1 MKRFVS
7 FLLVLV
13 MISSFFVPAVAVC
26 SLEEHVHDE
35 TCYLISGT
43 EELICG
49 LEEAHEHEEDCYAS
63 ELVCELSEE
72 GHVHDEICYGEPV
85 LTCALNEHAHS
96 ADCYGESVL
105 SCTVSEHV
113 HDESCYD
120 ENQELI
126 CGQDEHVHE
135 ETCYLSGDLLCVEP
149 EHIHDDTCYMQSELV
164 CGLDEKPAHT
174 HDETCYA
181 TELVC
186 GLLLAH
192 VHVDECYDVDG
203 NLICELEERPVHL
216 HDETCY
222 GFTEDQYSEEPLC
235 GMVEHIHDETCMWD
249 MSGDTIILGGNEYPI
264 DAFEPMADF
273 LLSATIVSDGVTYDL
288 MAGDKLSGINIYKD
302 FEVLLNLR
310 FQTSYAGSALNQ
322 LYSWQIDGIYLDEPM
337 EGKLVNSDGEIYGDY
352 YISEDGMIYVV
363 LDENGMNQSIIDWN
377 LQFNALWQ
385 KTEGGTV
392 IVDLGNG
399 NQVEIELDMTRASA
413 SKSHD
418 WQTTEDDL
426 WYGDYVLH
434 WTSKIE
440 AFDSIEISSIYDI
453 MSIAR
458 YEDMTMEYL
467 NSEGLS
473 SLFNILTFQNFS
485 LTYVTEQGEVVTYE
499 IPEDEIAFYLYED
512 DPLQPGFSYEP
523 VELIS
528 VPAGTELELSYD
540 VVVSSDFILYTFLYD
555 VDLYRFDNDVAF
567 VVDDDEIT
575 AGSFMQY
582 EDQRLIVKSNEGVN
596 DAGEMQWVLSMGYVT
611 PFPVAGMMVQDTLQT
626 DVEFNPDSFR
636 YWPSVDGMGDTLPL
650 EVVVCESQEEFDAI
664 TAAPDGL
671 DVSPIY
677 LYGKSFKW
685 FLPELPDSYKG
696 VTNGYTLRYTTTT
709 NDVVLNSPEQANYAS
724 IGVREDWP
732 FDYGYEDDRLF
743 TLEKSHDGLH
753 IDEASGR
760 YYTNW
765 TIDVTVYP
773 NKDIE
778 RFHFEDYMPH
788 TDDLYDSVLTSFDL
802 LEDAL
807 VVTSAEELEPY
818 GISVSITSMDGRD
831 VTNELFGEFEMSASS
846 RYPELYMIELWE
858 PGWQEGEPAI
868 SAKDYGY
875 TVSITYAGLL
885 AGDAETFLEHENQA
899 TFYYTN
905 NYAHETAYA
914 TISFPHIDNSELFS
928 KEIIDSELSAD
939 GSTLTLTYDV
949 RYNIG
954 DIVTGLGY
962 VFEDELADTEF
973 AKYRQGSLEV
983 HWLDYPMSEN
993 PNMYSYHIE
1002 DSPFY
1007 GETDLLKVDEDVM
1020 YRVDIDGVDYY
1031 YPYRMATLQSESE
1044 SGWSCYVPYFK
1055 RTSGFSFHDEDGDR
1069 RFYSPQFIYQV
1080 DIDLAAMDA
1089 ASVYSL
1095 DVENTASVFLNDGSL
1110 DAVATSVY
1118 EYRGGILQKNMI
1130 QTPHS
1135 DNQYVARYELQI
1147 DATQPRIRDFERIDV
1162 IDEMAPSMNLLADSI
1177 VVEVS
1182 DDNSQFMPLDVSK
1195 YRLLYDGEAHRL
1207 TCSIDN
1213 SNQRNYYRITYDV
1226 QVTGIAGSVVS
1237 MSNRAYVTG
1246 FSEESS
1252 EVVNV
1257 ITISESSGSAEGAVA
1272 KLAVKKYNADNLT
1285 MNLSDAV
1292 FRLER
1297 VNTLSSEQLAHLNS
1311 LDSQDDILSY
1321 LEAENLWTEIDQAVT
1336 NDNGEI
1342 VWENSVNGIL
1352 LPLDTLFRLTEID
1365 APDGY
1370 VLNSTPQYFYLS
1382 ADNGATAERNGLFV
1396 SQFDV
1401 LNYEAT
1407 VFVDNQRGSFSL
1419 LKTSNVSG
1427 EYLTGAVFG
1436 LFSDPDCTQMVMQS
1450 IDYDDGTYYFG
1461 DLGFDTTYYLKELTA
1476 PDGFDKDNTV
1486 YMVTVSET
1494 GAISVSPEL
1503 EHLDGQYVFPNAPA
1517 YVFRLPDTGSSS
1529 LFSAYLSAGIFV
1541 TAGFALLILN
1551 WPRRKKES

>member
-1 MKRFVS
+1 MKRILS
-7 FLLVLV
+7 GLLVLV
-13 MISSFFVPAVAVC
+13 MISSLFVPVSAVC
-26 SLEEHVHDE
+26 TLLEHEHDE
-35 TCYLISGT
+35 SCFLIPG
-43 EELICG
+43 EPELICG
-49 LEEAHEHEEDCYAS
+49 LEEAHEHSEDCYAH
-63 ELVCELSEE
+63 ELVCEFSED
-72 GHVHDEICYGEPV
+72 GHVHDDSCYGEPV
-85 LTCALNEHAHS
+85 LVCIQEEHQYNTACYSDPVLVCGSDEHAH
-96 ADCYGESVL
+96 
-105 SCTVSEHV
+105 
-113 HDESCYD
+113 DETCYD

-126 CGQDEHVHE
+126 CGQEAHVHE
-135 ETCYLSGDLLCVEP
+135 DVCYEPGELLCSME
-149 EHIHDDTCYMQSELV
+149 EHIHDDMCCEQGELI
-164 CGLDEKPAHT
+164 CEAEEQPAHI
-174 HDETCYA
+174 HDEICYES
-181 TELVC
+181 TLVC
-186 GLLLAH
+186 GLLQAH
-192 VHVDECYDVDG
+192 VHDEACYDADG
-203 NLICELEERPVHL
+203 VLVCGLEERPEHL
-216 HDETCY
+216 HDDSCY
-222 GFTEDQYSEEPLC
+222 GMGENQYAEEPLC
-235 GMVEHIHDETCMWD
+235 GMTEHVHDAFCMVNLL
-249 MSGDTIILGGNEYPI
+249 SDTVSLGGKEYPI
-264 DAFEPMADF
+264 ADFEPMADF

-322 LYSWQIDGIYLDEPM
+322 LYLWQIDGIYLDKPM
-337 EGKLVNSDGEIYGDY
+337 EGKLANSDGEIYGDY
-352 YISEDGMIYVV
+352 YISEEGMIYVV

-392 IVDLGNG
+392 IIDLGNG

-413 SKSHD
+413 SKSGD
-418 WQTTEDDL
+418 WRTTENDL
-426 WYGDYVLH
+426 WYGDYVMH

-440 AFDSIEISSIYDI
+440 AFDSIEISSIYDV
-453 MSIAR
+453 MGIAR

-467 NSEGLS
+467 NSEGLP
-473 SLFNILTFQNFS
+473 SLFDIFTFQNFS

-499 IPEDEIAFYLYED
+499 IPEEELAFYLYEN

-523 VELIS
+523 AELIS
-528 VPAGTELELSYD
+528 VPSGTELELTYD
-540 VVVSSDFILYTFLYD
+540 VVVSSDFILYTLLYD
-555 VDLYRFDNDVAF
+555 IDLYRFDNAVAF
-567 VVDDDEIT
+567 VVDGEWMT
-575 AGSFMQY
+575 ANSFMQY
-582 EDQRLIVKSNEGVN
+582 EDQRLIGKSNEGVN
-596 DAGEMQWVLSMGYVT
+596 DVGEMQWVLSMGYVT

-626 DVEFNPDSFR
+626 DVEFNPDSFH
-636 YWPSVDGMGDTLPL
+636 YWPSVDGMGYTLL
-650 EVVVCESQEEFDAI
+650 LDVVVCESQEEFDAI

-778 RFHFEDYMPH
+778 RFYFEDYMPH
-788 TDDLYDSVLTSFDL
+788 EGDLYDSVLTSFDL
-802 LEDAL
+802 LEGAL
-807 VVTSAEELEPY
+807 VVTSAEELEQY
-818 GISVSITSMDGRD
+818 GIFVSITSMDGRD
-831 VTNELFGEFEMSASS
+831 VTDELFGEFGMSASS
-846 RYPELYMIELWE
+846 RYPELYMMELWE

-914 TISFPHIDNSELFS
+914 TIFFPHIDNSELFS
-928 KEIIDSELSAD
+928 KKIIDSELSAD

-993 PNMYSYHIE
+993 PNMYLYHIE

-1007 GETDLLKVDEDVM
+1007 GETDLLKVDENVM

-1055 RTSGFSFHDEDGDR
+1055 RTSGFSFHDEDGER

-1162 IDEMAPSMNLLADSI
+1162 IDEMAQSMNLLADSI
-1177 VVEVS
+1177 LVEVS
-1182 DDNSQFMPLDVSK
+1182 DDNSQFTPLDVSN

-1272 KLAVKKYNADNLT
+1272 KLMVKKYNADNLT

-1297 VNTLSSEQLAHLNS
+1297 VSTLTSDQLAHLNS
-1311 LDSQDDILSY
+1311 LDSQADILAY

-1370 VLNSTPQYFYLS
+1370 VLDSTPQYFYLS

-1419 LKTSNVSG
+1419 LKTSDVSG

-1436 LFSDPDCTQMVMQS
+1436 LFSDPNCTQMVMQS

-1486 YMVTVSET
+1486 YTVTVSET
-1494 GAISVSPEL
+1494 CAILVSPEL

-1517 YVFRLPDTGSSS
+1517 YVFELPDTGSASG
-1529 LFSAYLSAGIFV
+1529 LSWMVSVSMFTLAGL
-1541 TAGFALLILN
+1541 TLLIMN
-1551 WPRRKKES
+1551 RPKKKSER